1 MNCNEI
7 YYLYQHS
14 KPEPEILQ
22 AFREVPVDDSDE
34 LYDGRSPLHLAC
46 SFADIEAVHILLD
59 RGADVNIKDANGATP
74 IYTLGKCGTNRV
86 DEDKLKEIAT
96 LLLERGANVPRS
108 GKNATALI
116 EAVKQRH
123 FKMAEAIIDSGVRIN
138 STDSNGEN
146 VLFWLCVA
154 SDDIKREIRYAR
166 KELDEAIQY
175 RYPENKIEDIRAK
188 IIKLETDD
196 ETTYRL
202 AKKLV
207 DEGKIDPEDKSN
219 SGKTAWVVAIEN
231 KAMKIA
237 AMLTGSDP
245 DTDEF
250 AARHGNMDI
259 FQAMYSQN
267 MDALEALLCSG
278 VDLQTVCEHKD
289 MYDFEG
295 KSPLGCAFSW
305 FDTLKE
311 APAMILNAGA
321 DPNYRYPNEDTA
333 FATWIGKSYYC
344 NDANIYT
351 GLLDLMKQKGWNPE
365 LPADKEGNTALSLS
379 CRHSGYRLGKIAVPY
394 LLKNNADANA
404 VNLFGQTPMMLLYG
418 GRPVWGNG
426 KPYGWPVGS
435 DEAVD
440 ILEKLLEAGAD
451 PCKTDKWG
459 NTLLHYI
466 AASCRDSNLQKVIE
480 LLLDFRLPDVNS
492 INNDGM
498 TAMDVATENN
508 NENLIRLL
516 LKYS

>member
-1 MNCNEI
+1 MNCNDL
-7 YYLYQHS
+7 YKMYQHQ
-14 KPEPEILQ
+14 KPEAEIQ
-22 AFREVPVDDSDE
+22 EAFREVAVDDSDE
-34 LYDGRSPLHLAC
+34 LYEGRTPLHLAC
-46 SFADIEAVHILLD
+46 LFADLDAVRILIE
-59 RGADVNIKDANGATP
+59 RGADVNIKDANGSTP
-74 IYTLGKCGTNRV
+74 IYTLGKCSINQV
-86 DEDKLKEIAT
+86 DEDRLKEIT
-96 LLLERGANVPRS
+96 EILMEHGANIPRS

-116 EAVKQRH
+116 EAVKHRH
-123 FKMAEAIIDSGVRIN
+123 FKMAEVIIDSGVRV
-138 STDSNGEN
+138 STTDSNGEN
-146 VLFWLCVA
+146 VLFGLCVA
-154 SDDIKREIRYAR
+154 SDDIKRDIRYAR

-175 RYPENKIEDIRAK
+175 RYPETKIEDIRAR
-188 IIKLETDD
+188 ITKLEADD
-196 ETTYRL
+196 ETAYRL

-207 DEGKIDPEDKSN
+207 SEEKVDPEDRSN
-219 SGKTAWVVAIEN
+219 SGKTAWDVAIEN

-245 DTDEF
+245 DTDEY
-250 AARHGNMDI
+250 AARHGNLDI

-267 MDALEALLCSG
+267 MDALDALLCSG
-278 VDLQTVCEHKD
+278 VDLQMVCEHKE

-333 FATWIGKSYYC
+333 FATWISKDYYC
-344 NDANIYT
+344 KDTNIYT
-351 GLLDLMKQKGWNPE
+351 DLLDLMKQKGWNPE
-365 LPADKEGNTALSLS
+365 LPVDKEGNTALSLS
-379 CRHSGYRLGKIAVPY
+379 CRHSGYRLGKVVVPY
-394 LLKNNADANA
+394 LLKDKADTNA

-418 GRPVWGNG
+418 GRPVWGNA

-440 ILEKLLEAGAD
+440 VLEKLLEAGAD

-466 AASCRDSNLQKVIE
+466 AASCRDSSLQKVIE
-480 LLLDFRLPDVNS
+480 LLLDFRLPDVNAV
-492 INNDGM
+492 NNDGM

>member
-123 FKMAEAIIDSGVRIN
+123 FKMAEAIIDSGVRVN

-333 FATWIGKSYYC
+333 FA
-344 NDANIYT
+344 
-351 GLLDLMKQKGWNPE
+351 
-365 LPADKEGNTALSLS
+365 
-379 CRHSGYRLGKIAVPY
+379 
-394 LLKNNADANA
+394 
-404 VNLFGQTPMMLLYG
+404 
-418 GRPVWGNG
+418 
-426 KPYGWPVGS
+426 
-435 DEAVD
+435 
-440 ILEKLLEAGAD
+440 
-451 PCKTDKWG
+451 
-459 NTLLHYI
+459 
-466 AASCRDSNLQKVIE
+466 
-480 LLLDFRLPDVNS
+480 
-492 INNDGM
+492 
-498 TAMDVATENN
+498 
-508 NENLIRLL
+508 
-516 LKYS
+516 